1 MKAIKLSEI
10 VKAVDGTLLSGDGET
25 IIKEIV
31 TDSRKVAADS
41 LFVPLVGENFDGHD
55 FIEKAIAGG
64 AVASFTQ
71 KRPETDDKGAAF
83 VYVENTLLAMQKLAA
98 YYRESFPIS
107 VVGLTGSVGK
117 TTTKEMT
124 AAVLSKKLKT
134 LKTEG
139 NFNNEIG
146 LPLTVFRLDETHEA
160 AVLEM
165 GMSGFG
171 EIDRLSAIARPN
183 VAMITNIG
191 MSHIEL
197 LGSQENIYK
206 AKSEIFNNIKDGAAV
221 IINGDDPILAK
232 HKDEINHKVY
242 TVGKNPGCDALALD
256 IKSDAKG
263 VSFKFS
269 GLGRSFDVVLN
280 IPGEHN
286 VYNALFAI
294 TAGIVY
300 GVTDEQIKTALFDF
314 RPTNM
319 RMDAI
324 EHNGYTI
331 INDCY
336 NAAPDSMNA
345 ALKVLSACSGKKIA
359 VLGDIACLGTYSYEA
374 HRGVGASVA
383 ANKIDVLFTVGD
395 QAKFI
400 AEGAFES
407 GMDSSK
413 IRSAETVEEL
423 NSMLAGE
430 IEKGCYV
437 LIKASRVMELERV
450 TDFILK
456 SL

>member
-10 VKAVDGTLLSGDGET
+10 VKAVEGTLLCGDGET
-25 IIKEIV
+25 VIKEIV
-31 TDSRKVAADS
+31 TDSRKIVKDS

-55 FIEKAIAGG
+55 FIEKAISGG
-64 AVASFTQ
+64 AICALTQ
-71 KRPETDDKGAAF
+71 KKPEADMGGAAF

-98 YYRESFPIS
+98 YYRELFPIS

-124 AAVLSKKLKT
+124 AAALSKKLKT

-146 LPLTVFRLDETHEA
+146 HPLTVFRLDETHEA

-206 AKSEIFNNIKDGAAV
+206 AKSEIFNNVKDGATV
-221 IINGDDPILAK
+221 IINGDDPILVK

-242 TVGKNPGCDALALD
+242 TVGKKPECDAWATD
-256 IKSDAKG
+256 IKSDAKS

-269 GLGRSFDVVLN
+269 GLGRSFDIALN

-294 TAGIVY
+294 TAGIIYDVA
-300 GVTDEQIKTALFDF
+300 DEQIKSALFDF

-319 RMDAI
+319 RMDEI
-324 EHNGYTI
+324 KHNGYTI

-345 ALKVLSACSGKKIA
+345 AL
-359 VLGDIACLGTYSYEA
+359 
-374 HRGVGASVA
+374 
-383 ANKIDVLFTVGD
+383 
-395 QAKFI
+395 
-400 AEGAFES
+400 
-407 GMDSSK
+407 
-413 IRSAETVEEL
+413 
-423 NSMLAGE
+423 
-430 IEKGCYV
+430 
-437 LIKASRVMELERV
+437 
-450 TDFILK
+450 
-456 SL
+456 